1 MGLVA
6 EIVGE
11 LVGQVV
17 DPEQDLSH
25 REIEVVRLLAE
36 GRSNRGIAEALYLS
50 EATVKTHLV
59 RAYRKL
65 RVGNRAAAVCRGLLG
80 LT

>member
-1 MGLVA
+1 M
-6 EIVGE
+6 
-11 LVGQVV
+11 V

-50 EATVKTHLV
+50 EAMVKTHLV
-59 RAYRKL
+59 RVYREL
-65 RVGNRAAAVCRGLLG
+65 RVDNRATPVRRGLLE